1 MRLQDRRP
9 QCSWVTVMLWQPGY
23 LAAPGSHWAA
33 LGYLAAFSMFLGFFA
48 WNAGLALGGVAR
60 VSQVQLLQTFVTLAI
75 SAAILGET
83 ISGEMLAFAL
93 AVSAIVLLGRK
104 ARVGRS

>member
-1 MRLQDRRP
+1 M
-9 QCSWVTVMLWQPGY
+9 
-23 LAAPGSHWAA
+23 
-33 LGYLAAFSMFLGFFA
+33 
-48 WNAGLALGGVAR
+48 AR
-60 VSQVQLLQTFVTLAI
+60 IGQVQLLQTFITLAI

-83 ISGEMLAFAL
+83 VSGEMLAFAV